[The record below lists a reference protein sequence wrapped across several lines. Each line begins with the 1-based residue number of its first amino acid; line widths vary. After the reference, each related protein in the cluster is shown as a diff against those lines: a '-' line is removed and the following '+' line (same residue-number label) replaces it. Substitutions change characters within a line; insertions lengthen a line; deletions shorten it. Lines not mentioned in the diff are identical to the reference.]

1 MVRLATGKTEDES
14 PESAKPSDGVADVPV
29 MAGTHFHA
37 LDDKYRV
44 IIPAKLRPAL
54 GERFWL
60 LRTQRN
66 NVGIYPYQT
75 GLDII
80 RQAEERQA
88 DNPDD
93 DLLDIAIE
101 EITSSA
107 ELVENVADS
116 AWRVPI
122 PDILR
127 LYAGLEKEVVT
138 VGVLNHAE
146 LWDREKWV
154 ADQQNRMNQ
163 SDEIG
168 KIRASIM
175 RAGASGTGRKKKSEE
190 VPAPVETTP
199 LEIAAGNA
207 TGTDGN
213 PGGNLGNGHIAPAA
227 SAGDG
232 KRSKSMLSFDNI
244 GKTGS

>member
-14 PESAKPSDGVADVPV
+14 PESARLSDRVADVPV

-54 GERFWL
+54 GEKFWL
-60 LRTQRN
+60 MRTQRN

-93 DLLDIAIE
+93 DLLAVAVE

-107 ELVENVADS
+107 ELVEAES
-116 AWRVPI
+116 GWRVPI

-154 ADQQNRMNQ
+154 ADQEDRMNQ
-163 SDEIG
+163 SEEIG
-168 KIRASIM
+168 KIRAGIM

-190 VPAPVETTP
+190 IPAPVETTP
-199 LEIAAGNA
+199 LEVAAGNA

-213 PGGNLGNGHIAPAA
+213 PGGNLGNGRIAPAA

-232 KRSKSMLSFDNI
+232 KRNKSMLSFDNI

>member
-14 PESAKPSDGVADVPV
+14 PEPGKIPDVPV

-60 LRTQRN
+60 MRTQRN
-66 NVGIYPYQT
+66 NVGIYPYET

-93 DLLDIAIE
+93 DLLAIAVE

-107 ELVENVADS
+107 ELVEAES

-163 SDEIG
+163 SEEIG
-168 KIRASIM
+168 KIRAGIM
-175 RAGASGTGRKKKSEE
+175 RAGASGTGRKKKPEE
-190 VPAPVETTP
+190 KPVPQVETMPTVE
-199 LEIAAGNA
+199 EIAGNA

-213 PGGNLGNGHIAPAA
+213 LTGNLGNGRVAPAA
-227 SAGDG
+227 SSGDG
-232 KRSKSMLSFDNI
+232 KRSKSVLSFDNI

>member
-1 MVRLATGKTEDES
+1 MVRLATGKTEDEAPDS
-14 PESAKPSDGVADVPV
+14 GKLSDVPV

-37 LDDKYRV
+37 LDDKFRV

-54 GERFWL
+54 GEKFWL
-60 LRTQRN
+60 MRTQRN
-66 NVGIYPYQT
+66 NVGIYPYEA
-75 GLDII
+75 GNDIL

-88 DNPDD
+88 DSPDD
-93 DLLDIAIE
+93 DMLAIAVE

-154 ADQQNRMNQ
+154 ADQQNRMNH
-163 SDEIG
+163 SEEIG
-168 KIRASIM
+168 KIRAGIM
-175 RAGASGTGRKKKSEE
+175 RAGASGTGRKKKTEE
-190 VPAPVETTP
+190 KSLPQIETAPVAAETA
-199 LEIAAGNA
+199 EGNA

-213 PGGNLGNGHIAPAA
+213 LGNGRVAPA
-227 SAGDG
+227 SSSGDG
-232 KRSKSMLSFDNI
+232 KRNKGVLSFDNI

>member
-14 PESAKPSDGVADVPV
+14 PESGKPSDVPV

-37 LDDKYRV
+37 LDDKFRV

-60 LRTQRN
+60 MRTQRN
-66 NVGIYPYQT
+66 NIGIYPHQT

-93 DLLDIAIE
+93 DFLAIAIE
-101 EITSSA
+101 EILSSA

-154 ADQQNRMNQ
+154 ADQQDRMNH
-163 SDEIG
+163 SEEIA
-168 KIRASIM
+168 KIRAGIM
-175 RAGASGTGRKKKSEE
+175 RAGASGTGRKKQPEE
-190 VPAPVETTP
+190 KPVQQIETAPVTETAVGT
-199 LEIAAGNA
+199 A

-213 PGGNLGNGHIAPAA
+213 LGNGRVAPAA

-232 KRSKSMLSFDNI
+232 KRSKSVLSFDNI

>member
-1 MVRLATGKTEDES
+1 MVRLAAGKTEDDL
-14 PESAKPSDGVADVPV
+14 PESAKPSDVPV

-60 LRTQRN
+60 MRTQRN
-66 NVGIYPYQT
+66 NVGIYPYET

-88 DNPDD
+88 ENPDD
-93 DLLDIAIE
+93 ELLAVAIE

-107 ELVENVADS
+107 ELVEAES

-127 LYAGLEKEVVT
+127 LFAGLEKEVVT

-154 ADQQNRMNQ
+154 ADQQDRM
-163 SDEIG
+163 SHSEEIG
-168 KIRASIM
+168 KIRAGIM
-175 RAGASGTGRKKKSEE
+175 RAGASGTGRKKKAEE
-190 VPAPVETTP
+190 QPVPQIETAPV
-199 LEIAAGNA
+199 AAESVQGNA

-213 PGGNLGNGHIAPAA
+213 LSGNLGNGRITPAA
-227 SAGDG
+227 SSGDG
-232 KRSKSMLSFDNI
+232 KRSKSVLSFNNI

>member
-1 MVRLATGKTEDES
+1 MVRLATGKIEDES
-14 PESAKPSDGVADVPV
+14 PEPGQLSDVPV

-37 LDDKYRV
+37 LDDKFRV

-60 LRTQRN
+60 MRTQRN

-88 DNPDD
+88 DNPED
-93 DLLDIAIE
+93 DLLAIAVE

-107 ELVENVADS
+107 ELVEAES

-163 SDEIG
+163 SEEIG
-168 KIRASIM
+168 KIRAGIM
-175 RAGASGTGRKKKSEE
+175 RAGASGTGRKKPEE
-190 VPAPVETTP
+190 KPVQQLETAPVEA
-199 LEIAAGNA
+199 ESAANA

-213 PGGNLGNGHIAPAA
+213 LAGNLGNGRAAPAA
-227 SAGDG
+227 SSGDG

>member
-1 MVRLATGKTEDES
+1 M
-14 PESAKPSDGVADVPV
+14 
-29 MAGTHFHA
+29 
-37 LDDKYRV
+37 
-44 IIPAKLRPAL
+44 
-54 GERFWL
+54 
-60 LRTQRN
+60 RTQRN
-66 NVGIYPYQT
+66 NVGIYPYET

-93 DLLDIAIE
+93 DLLAIAVE

-107 ELVENVADS
+107 ELVEAES

-163 SDEIG
+163 AEEIG
-168 KIRASIM
+168 KIRAGIM
-175 RAGASGTGRKKKSEE
+175 RAGASGTGRKKKPDEKPAQQVE
-190 VPAPVETTP
+190 TAPVTEN
-199 LEIAAGNA
+199 AGTA

-213 PGGNLGNGHIAPAA
+213 LGNGRVAPAA
-227 SAGDG
+227 SSGDG
-232 KRSKSMLSFDNI
+232 KRSKSVLSFDTI